1 MRRQFEFSVDSFQ
14 ITLDPLLDLENLN
27 AKDDKLRII
36 AESMFGDF
44 PQALRHLHKRLI
56 DTRSP
61 EEIRGGGLLK
71 YCHLMTRG
79 YEATQNCRE
88 LERYMCSRFFID
100 FPDIATQ
107 EFKLRGFLDNHFGNE
122 DEVSACFWGL
132 KFRNLCGLFDSTSLN
147 VKYAR
152 TRFYCHFYVV
162 SIGMCKFDLLQM
174 LRMFSVN

>member
-14 ITLDPLLDLENLN
+14 ITLDPLLDVENLN
-27 AKDDKLRII
+27 VEGDRPRII

-44 PQALRHLHKRLI
+44 PQALRHLNKRLI

-107 EFKLRGFLDNHFGNE
+107 DFKLRGFLDNHFGNE
-122 DEVSACFWGL
+122 DEVSLFWGE
-132 KFRNLCGLFDSTSLN
+132 
-147 VKYAR
+147 
-152 TRFYCHFYVV
+152 
-162 SIGMCKFDLLQM
+162 DLLCATFFFLKQHK
-174 LRMFSVN
+174 FCVAFDKQH